1 MVAAGFVNRKERE
14 NRYEYQGT
22 YFLHRLLGLHWLLH
36 GNGSGMGVVAVN
48 SYKDYLRLK
57 WLKPIVIERT
67 KKMPGD
73 YVIISGCLPAVKVK
87 P

>member
-1 MVAAGFVNRKERE
+1 
-14 NRYEYQGT
+14 
-22 YFLHRLLGLHWLLH
+22 
-36 GNGSGMGVVAVN
+36 MGVVAVN

-67 KKMPGD
+67 KKLPGD
-73 YVIISGCLPAVKVK
+73 YVLVSSSLPAIKVK